1 MKYKVKAVRYGPT
14 SFRLHLGPT
23 HVDAVVR
30 RLNDG
35 GLLIQARVCCER
47 TVLQANHQQHPKQP
61 PRPAFAPS
69 PHRPCHYIAVDRANQ
84 CLVLSV
90 RCARGGWVGG
100 SVLLMS
106 GTAPT
111 IASC

>member
-1 MKYKVKAVRYGPT
+1 MEANNESVAG
-14 SFRLHLGPT
+14 LAG
-23 HVDAVVR
+23 VDPGDILMAEWR
-30 RLNDG
+30 N
-35 GLLIQARVCCER
+35 
-47 TVLQANHQQHPKQP
+47 
-61 PRPAFAPS
+61 S